1 MEPRPVSSEYW
12 VVVVVAMLFSSMDC
26 RVSRSVEMGKR
37 ATLLAVSLNWTDSGF
52 DSAPFLPLIAF
63 RSTNAKE
70 SFSQT
75 ISLLVVVNE

>member
-1 MEPRPVSSEYW
+1 
-12 VVVVVAMLFSSMDC
+12 MDR
-26 RVSRSVEMGKR
+26 RVSRSVETGRR
-37 ATLLAVSLNWTDSGF
+37 ATLLAVILNWTDNGF
-52 DSAPFLPLIAF
+52 DSAPFLPPIAF